1 MTQRNR
7 FIDIAKGF
15 AIILVL
21 FNHYFWQEGSA
32 FNTHLYYWVI
42 CMAVPIFMLCTGYV
56 TAQSFD
62 SKKVTLKQSYTFEK
76 LYPKY
81 IRYIM
86 PFLWF
91 YIVETILTFVFRK
104 VGYIEYLS
112 VLNYDFSNMYN
123 TKISFVSTLVF
134 FFSGGRGLHGTYY
147 FPIIL
152 QVALMIPVIYA
163 IVKKHK
169 WGIWL
174 CFIINLL
181 LEIFKNVV
189 NLPYGAYRLL
199 AFRYIFA
206 LSLGCYMYIYRDKK
220 EKWYKWL
227 MFFAVGAAYTYVVN
241 YISYSRLIFTYWFR
255 TSMISMLYI
264 TPMFLLGIRYM
275 KNVRIALIENLG
287 KASYHILMVQILY
300 YNFLAPLV
308 WHASRNKIIN
318 DFWGMAISLVICLGG
333 GYAYY
338 LLYTFI
344 SKKYKHHK
352 CYKTGTLL

>member
-1 MTQRNR
+1 MMQRNR

-21 FNHYFWQEGSA
+21 FNHYFWQKGSI

-81 IRYIM
+81 TRYIM

-91 YIVETILTFVFRK
+91 YIVEMLLTFIFQQT
-104 VGYIEYLS
+104 GYIKYLS
-112 VLNYDFSNMYN
+112 VLNYDFAKMYEVRV
-123 TKISFVSTLVF
+123 SFLSVLVF

-152 QVALMIPVIYA
+152 QVALMIPVIYTV
-163 IVKKHK
+163 VKKYK
-169 WGIWL
+169 YGLWM
-174 CFIINLL
+174 CFGVNLF
-181 LEIFKNVV
+181 LEILKNIV

-206 LSLGCYMYIYRDKK
+206 LALGCYLYIYREKE

-241 YISYSRLIFTYWFR
+241 YISYNKLIFTYWFR

-264 TPMFLLGIRYM
+264 TPIFLLGIRYM
-275 KNVRIALIENLG
+275 KNVRIPFIENLG

-300 YNFLAPLV
+300 YNFLAPIV
-308 WHASRNKIIN
+308 WYASANKIIN
-318 DFWGMAISLVICLGG
+318 DFWGMILSLVICLGG
-333 GYAYY
+333 GYGYY
-338 LLYTFI
+338 MLYNFI
-344 SKKYKHHK
+344 SRRYKERK
-352 CYKTGTLL
+352 REKSVA